1 MNDEIKLVRYIT
13 LRYADPICAIDLN
26 DKYLVY
32 GTMLGTAACY
42 IIDQKRL
49 ITLSETQDENVS
61 GIKLQENKENPKESK
76 LFVSIG
82 DDKIILYNSIG
93 ENLNEIPKYEEI
105 YNYQSENEH
114 YKQCEKCYT
123 MLKNNYLVRTFIEFP
138 NEVKTPSNL
147 TSTEILIKNLLKLNE
162 KETQVNI
169 DMSNY
174 CVPFDFDGDKYVF
187 IDFLEEKKR
196 MFEIYDIKN
205 QNYILNFELE
215 KYKEKIGHIS
225 LLQLLK
231 NNTMFLV
238 RDYNICEIRNLQF
251 DLLKVF
257 NLNQNEI
264 LAYDIYY
271 QREDD
276 PESFIIYLVDIKC
289 NIIQYSYKNNKVKL
303 LLNLEDLDID
313 QVIKDQ
319 KYFSMGYPYY
329 IKVSKHY
336 MAISSDYGCI
346 LLQHNISIV

>member
-93 ENLNEIPKYEEI
+93 ENLNEIPKYE
-105 YNYQSENEH
+105 
-114 YKQCEKCYT
+114 
-123 MLKNNYLVRTFIEFP
+123 NNYLVRTFIEFP

-147 TSTEILIKNLLKLNE
+147 TSTEILIKNLLNLNE

-205 QNYILNFELE
+205 QNYILNFEIE

-303 LLNLEDLDID
+303 LLNLEELDID

>member
-205 QNYILNFELE
+205 QNYILNFEIE

-225 LLQLLK
+225 LLQL
-231 NNTMFLV
+231 F
-238 RDYNICEIRNLQF
+238 
-251 DLLKVF
+251 
-257 NLNQNEI
+257 
-264 LAYDIYY
+264 
-271 QREDD
+271 
-276 PESFIIYLVDIKC
+276 ESFIIYLVDIKC

-303 LLNLEDLDID
+303 LLNLEELDID

>member
-26 DKYLVY
+26 DNYLVY
-32 GTMLGTAACY
+32 GTMLGTSACY
-42 IIDQKRL
+42 IINQKKL

-76 LFVSIG
+76 LFVSVG
-82 DDKIILYNSIG
+82 DDKILLYNSIG

-147 TSTEILIKNLLKLNE
+147 SSTEILIKNLSNLNE
-162 KETQVNI
+162 KELQINI

-187 IDFLEEKKR
+187 VDFLEEKKR

-205 QNYILNFELE
+205 QNHILNFEIE

-303 LLNLEDLDID
+303 LLNLEELDID

>member
-147 TSTEILIKNLLKLNE
+147 TSTEILIKNLLNLNE
-162 KETQVNI
+162 KEN
-169 DMSNY
+169 
-174 CVPFDFDGDKYVF
+174 GEKYAFV
-187 IDFLEEKKR
+187 DFLEEKKR

-205 QNYILNFELE
+205 QNHILNFEIE

-225 LLQLLK
+225 LLHLLK

-303 LLNLEDLDID
+303 LLNLENLDID

>member
-61 GIKLQENKENPKESK
+61 GIKLQENKENLKESK

-147 TSTEILIKNLLKLNE
+147 TSTEILIKNLLNLNE

-169 DMSNY
+169 DINNNL
-174 CVPFDFDGDKYVF
+174 
-187 IDFLEEKKR
+187 IT
-196 MFEIYDIKN
+196 I
-205 QNYILNFELE
+205 
-215 KYKEKIGHIS
+215 KYKK
-225 LLQLLK
+225 K
-231 NNTMFLV
+231 
-238 RDYNICEIRNLQF
+238 
-251 DLLKVF
+251 
-257 NLNQNEI
+257 
-264 LAYDIYY
+264 
-271 QREDD
+271 
-276 PESFIIYLVDIKC
+276 
-289 NIIQYSYKNNKVKL
+289 
-303 LLNLEDLDID
+303 
-313 QVIKDQ
+313 
-319 KYFSMGYPYY
+319 KY
-329 IKVSKHY
+329 
-336 MAISSDYGCI
+336 
-346 LLQHNISIV
+346 

>member
-42 IIDQKRL
+42 IINQKKL

-61 GIKLQENKENPKESK
+61 GIKIQENKENPKDSK
-76 LFVSIG
+76 LLVSIG

-147 TSTEILIKNLLKLNE
+147 SSTEILIKNLLNLSE
-162 KETQVNI
+162 KEIEVNI

-187 IDFLEEKKR
+187 VDFLEEKKR

-205 QNYILNFELE
+205 QNYILNFEIE

-225 LLQLLK
+225 LLHLLK
-231 NNTMFLV
+231 NGTMFLV

-251 DLLKVF
+251 DLLRVF

-271 QREDD
+271 QNEDD

-289 NIIQYSYKNNKVKL
+289 NIIQYSYKNNKIKL
-303 LLNLEDLDID
+303 LLNLENLDID

>member
-13 LRYADPICAIDLN
+13 IRYADPICAIDLN
-26 DKYLVY
+26 DKYLLY

-42 IIDQKRL
+42 LINQKKL
-49 ITLSETQDENVS
+49 TTLSETQEENVS
-61 GIKLQENKENPKESK
+61 GVKIQENKENQKDNK
-76 LFVSIG
+76 LIVCVG
-82 DDKIILYNSIG
+82 DDKILLYNSLG

-114 YKQCEKCYT
+114 YKKCEKCFA

-138 NEVKTPSNL
+138 NEVKTPSQIY
-147 TSTEILIKNLLKLNE
+147 STEISIKNLSNLNE
-162 KETQVNI
+162 KEIETNI

-174 CVPFDFDGDKYVF
+174 CVPFDFDGEKYVF

-196 MFEIYDIKN
+196 MFEIYDIKAKN
-205 QNYILNFELE
+205 HILNFEIE

-231 NNTMFLV
+231 NDTMFLV

-251 DLLKVF
+251 DLLRIF
-257 NLNQNEI
+257 NINRNEI
-264 LAYDIYY
+264 LAYDVLYLN
-271 QREDD
+271 EDD
-276 PESFIIYLVDIKC
+276 NENFVIYLLDLKC
-289 NIIQYSYKNNKVKL
+289 NVIQYSYKYNKVKRL
-303 LLNLEDLDID
+303 INLENLDID

-346 LLQHNISIV
+346 LLQHNASAL

>member
-147 TSTEILIKNLLKLNE
+147 TSTEILIKNLLNLNE

-225 LLQLLK
+225 LLQLMK

-289 NIIQYSYKNNKVKL
+289 NIIQYSYKNNKEKL
-303 LLNLEDLDID
+303 LLNLEELDID

-329 IKVSKHY
+329 IKVSERY

>member
-1 MNDEIKLVRYIT
+1 M
-13 LRYADPICAIDLN
+13 
-26 DKYLVY
+26 
-32 GTMLGTAACY
+32 
-42 IIDQKRL
+42 
-49 ITLSETQDENVS
+49 
-61 GIKLQENKENPKESK
+61 
-76 LFVSIG
+76 
-82 DDKIILYNSIG
+82 
-93 ENLNEIPKYEEI
+93 
-105 YNYQSENEH
+105 
-114 YKQCEKCYT
+114 
-123 MLKNNYLVRTFIEFP
+123 
-138 NEVKTPSNL
+138 
-147 TSTEILIKNLLKLNE
+147 
-162 KETQVNI
+162 
-169 DMSNY
+169 
-174 CVPFDFDGDKYVF
+174 
-187 IDFLEEKKR
+187 
-196 MFEIYDIKN
+196 
-205 QNYILNFELE
+205 
-215 KYKEKIGHIS
+215 
-225 LLQLLK
+225 
-231 NNTMFLV
+231 

-303 LLNLEDLDID
+303 LLNLEELDID

>member
-147 TSTEILIKNLLKLNE
+147 TSTEILIKNLLNLNE

-187 IDFLEEKKR
+187 IDFIQLMDVADIKESESYQSGACGDLLEDPTEILLEEGEEPGMKGP
-196 MFEIYDIKN
+196 IKTATSVADALTL
-205 QNYILNFELE
+205 QYYEEADARQAAFGHKLTEAQWRQLHGIVDTYTAMLFTTPLGVCCTE
-215 KYKEKIGHIS
+215 K
-225 LLQLLK
+225 
-231 NNTMFLV
+231 
-238 RDYNICEIRNLQF
+238 
-251 DLLKVF
+251 
-257 NLNQNEI
+257 
-264 LAYDIYY
+264 
-271 QREDD
+271 
-276 PESFIIYLVDIKC
+276 SF
-289 NIIQYSYKNNKVKL
+289 
-303 LLNLEDLDID
+303 
-313 QVIKDQ
+313 
-319 KYFSMGYPYY
+319 
-329 IKVSKHY
+329 
-336 MAISSDYGCI
+336 
-346 LLQHNISIV
+346 